1 MAKKDSGQSKNTPN
15 PYLAGL
21 LAWLVPGAG
30 HWYLG
35 HRSRGGVIFAAV
47 CITFL
52 LGITLSGLEMID
64 PQNAKAWFC
73 AQLLCG
79 TPTLISLLVQDPTT
93 TINEIYGRGVDLG
106 QVYAG
111 VAGLLNLLCILD
123 VLNRK
128 PQSLPKQN
136 SAVEKG

>member
-1 MAKKDSGQSKNTPN
+1 MAKKASGQSNDAYN
-15 PYLAGL
+15 PYLAGF

-35 HRSRGGVIFAAV
+35 QRSRGGVIFAAI
-47 CITFL
+47 CATFL
-52 LGITLSGLEMID
+52 LGIVLSGLEMID

-79 TPTLISLLVQDPTT
+79 TPTLISLLVQDQAT

-123 VLNRK
+123 VLDRK
-128 PQSLPKQN
+128 PQSLPRQN
-136 SAVEKG
+136 GVVEKG

>member
-1 MAKKDSGQSKNTPN
+1 MAKKGSGQSKNTYN

-35 HRSRGGVIFAAV
+35 QRSRGSVIFTAV
-47 CITFL
+47 GITFL
-52 LGITLSGLEMID
+52 MGIMLSGLEMID

-79 TPTLISLLVQDPTT
+79 TPTLISLLIQDPTT
-93 TINEIYGRGVDLG
+93 TIKEIYGRGVDLG

-128 PQSLPKQN
+128 LQSPAKQN